1 MAAIHM
7 SGFRPPEHWRA
18 SQFQWGNIEKWKLGA
33 QRLTVP
39 RVALLSNTGCVYLA
53 STFWEIGRMRNLAI
67 LAALALAGCSIGGLN
82 AGRNNFKGQPLSAV
96 IAKLGPPEYQETIE
110 GQKAYTW
117 SEGQSLFPC
126 HIRVIMA
133 GDVVDSYE
141 TAGDPSIC
149 SQYDT
154 R

>member
-1 MAAIHM
+1 VRHRRICQVCRRKSADACLNFGKYLEMGIQRATIAPAALALP
-7 SGFRPPEHWRA
+7 FNTAA
-18 SQFQWGNIEKWKLGA
+18 SICRW
-33 QRLTVP
+33 
-39 RVALLSNTGCVYLA
+39 
-53 STFWEIGRMRNLAI
+53 TFGGPGRMRNLAI

-96 IAKLGPPEYQETIE
+96 TAKLGPPEYQETIE